1 MVILERRYPYN
12 VIELFSMHYNHDLYI
27 SITQVI

>member
-12 VIELFSMHYNHDLYI
+12 VIELFSMQYNHDLYI